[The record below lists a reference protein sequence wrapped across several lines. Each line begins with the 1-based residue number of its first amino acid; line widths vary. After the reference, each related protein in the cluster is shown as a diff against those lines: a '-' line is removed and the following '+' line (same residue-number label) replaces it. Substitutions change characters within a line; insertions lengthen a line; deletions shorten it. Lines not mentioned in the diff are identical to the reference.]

1 MRMSKITDKVTELAR
16 PIVEEEGCR
25 LWDVEYVREAGSWY
39 LRIYID
45 KTGGVDI
52 EDCERISRRLDPVL
66 DEADPIPD
74 SYVFEVGSAGI
85 ERELKRP
92 GDFESFLGSEV
103 EVRLYQPLN
112 GQKAYVGTLVGYDN
126 GTTTIEI
133 GGKTLSFNKTQTA
146 QVRLHATI

>member
-103 EVRLYQPLN
+103 EVRLYQPVN
-112 GQKAYVGTLVGYDN
+112 GQKAYVGTLVRYDN